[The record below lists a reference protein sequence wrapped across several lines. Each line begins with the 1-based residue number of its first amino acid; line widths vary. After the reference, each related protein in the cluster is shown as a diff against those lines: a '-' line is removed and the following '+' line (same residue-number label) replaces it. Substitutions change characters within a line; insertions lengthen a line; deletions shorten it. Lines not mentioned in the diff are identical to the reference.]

1 MKSNIINNLDYK
13 NLVLTILVTL
23 LVFTFSLKINKHL
36 KMFFLLIS
44 LFICIY
50 DLRYLIPFLVT
61 FLIVNLNKKDKVEH
75 FSSRDVFHSYLRNI
89 ENYEISKNKKDR
101 FRKEIKNLPFF
112 SDTDTETDL
121 IDGLFNRIITLKT
134 TNTEIRTFGNTS
146 HANKPT
152 IFNRIINRI
161 NPTPQLLFDILLLGE
176 NDALN
181 INRIGILDSLDRAEN
196 SILKKMGLLFSLSS
210 DNSFNN
216 FMYKISKQIGLSE
229 IYNNNLSPTKPIT
242 TRQVSA
248 EVINKNFEYS
258 QNLFNEKRKSLLQAI
273 LFIFKQ
279 NMTSDMSI
287 NDLITEKDE
296 VKSLFDYDFSV
307 EKYLEDD
314 SEEKITNLVFSNLA
328 DIVNFDFNVFRPE
341 FIITDYGD
349 RTSLENKLSHF
360 YNKNQSVTLKRILMG
375 NFRKIKKDI
384 DNTPDRTPV
393 DKANAY
399 INRYKRDITNVIEDM
414 SLLDSTLRPI
424 RDNELK
430 NTEKLK
436 ILSNLYSFI
445 FFTNLSN
452 FSTPFNKYIQ
462 IDDIHENLRNDFVSK
477 KENLEEKV
485 DNPII
490 PLNDTD
496 IFYNQIFFYIKI
508 SNNNYDF
515 FVPDIFEEVIVPSFE
530 VPSESLEENPS
541 WYSDSELKRFF
552 DVNEMNDKNEN
563 ELEKYYRAMDFNNP
577 NLHEISRQA
586 SIQNSNKKNEEISF
600 NKVVDNF
607 SDNTYGI
614 IDDFKELITETM
626 ESESFEFKK
635 FINSF
640 IGILTKKDRELSIG
654 FIFICLGLL
663 LYFMEDTT
671 HKNEINLIEYL
682 SQIKI

>member
-1 MKSNIINNLDYK
+1 MKSKFIKNLDYK

-50 DLRYLIPFLVT
+50 DLRYLIPFFVT
-61 FLIVNLNKKDKVEH
+61 FLIVNLNKRDKVEH
-75 FSSRDVFHSYLRNI
+75 FSSRDFNTILSDKSMDNSNTTSKRNV
-89 ENYEISKNKKDR
+89 
-101 FRKEIKNLPFF
+101 FRKKIKNLPFF
-112 SDTDTETDL
+112 SDTENGL

-146 HANKPT
+146 EANKPT

-161 NPTPQLLFDILLLGE
+161 NPTPQLLFEILLLGD

-181 INRIGILDSLDRAEN
+181 VNRIGILDSLDEAEN
-196 SILKKMGLLFSLSS
+196 SMLKKMGILFTLSS
-210 DNSFNN
+210 KNSFNN

-229 IYNNNLSPTKPIT
+229 IYNNNLSPTKPT
-242 TRQVSA
+242 TSREVSL
-248 EVINKNFEYS
+248 EIINQNFEYS

-273 LFIFKQ
+273 LFIFKE
-279 NMTSDMSI
+279 NMDSDISL

-296 VKSLFDYDFSV
+296 AKSLFDYDFSI
-307 EKYLEDD
+307 EKYLENGTED
-314 SEEKITNLVFSNLA
+314 KLTNMFFSNLA

-341 FIITDYGD
+341 FIITNYGD
-349 RTSLENKLSHF
+349 RTSLENKLSYF
-360 YNKNQSVTLKRILMG
+360 YNQNQSVTLKRILMG
-375 NFRKIKKDI
+375 NFRNIISDI
-384 DNTPDRTPV
+384 NNTPGRTLIERV
-393 DKANAY
+393 NAY

-414 SLLDSTLRPI
+414 SLLDNILRPI

-445 FFTNLSN
+445 FLTNLSN
-452 FSTPFNKYIQ
+452 FSTPFNTAIN
-462 IDDIHENLRNDFVSK
+462 IADINENLKNDFDKK
-477 KENLEEKV
+477 KENLEGKV
-485 DNPII
+485 DNPIL

-496 IFYNQIFFYIKI
+496 IFYNQIFFYVKIK
-508 SNNNYDF
+508 NDNYDF

-541 WYSDSELKRFF
+541 WYSDSELKKFF
-552 DVNEMNDKNEN
+552 DVNEMNDKKET

-577 NLHEISRQA
+577 NLHEISKQA
-586 SIQNSNKKNEEISF
+586 TIQNSNKKIQDLSF
-600 NKVVDNF
+600 NKVVDDF
-607 SDNTYGI
+607 SNNTYGI
-614 IDDFKELITETM
+614 IDDLRELITETM
-626 ESESFEFKK
+626 ESDSFEFKK

-640 IGILTKKDRELSIG
+640 IDILTKKDREFSIG

-663 LYFMEDTT
+663 LYFMEDTSP
-671 HKNEINLIEYL
+671 KNEINLVDYL